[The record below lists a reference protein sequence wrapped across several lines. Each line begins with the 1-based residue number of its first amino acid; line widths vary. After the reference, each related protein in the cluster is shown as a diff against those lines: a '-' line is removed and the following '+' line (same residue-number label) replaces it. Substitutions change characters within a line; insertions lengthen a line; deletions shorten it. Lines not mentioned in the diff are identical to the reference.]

1 MFSSEKTINSLTELF
16 VDVKEYFLLQK
27 EYMTL
32 DLVEKLTILLS
43 AISLGFILM
52 CISLLVLF
60 YLSFTLIYFMAPMV
74 GGLTVAFAIMT
85 AILLLLA
92 IVLYVKRQSW
102 IIAPITK
109 GIASVLLADN
119 EVIEATKNE
128 SHEAE

>member
-1 MFSSEKTINSLTELF
+1 MFSSEKTINSLTDLF

-52 CISLLVLF
+52 CMTLLVLF
-60 YLSFTLIYFMAPMV
+60 YLSFTLIYLMAPLV
-74 GGLTVAFAIMT
+74 GGPVMAFALMT
-85 AILLLLA
+85 AILAGLTILL
-92 IVLYVKRQSW
+92 YMNRKNW

-109 GIASVLLADN
+109 GIASVLLASN
-119 EVIEATKNE
+119 ENVEGPKNE
-128 SHEAE
+128 DHAAE